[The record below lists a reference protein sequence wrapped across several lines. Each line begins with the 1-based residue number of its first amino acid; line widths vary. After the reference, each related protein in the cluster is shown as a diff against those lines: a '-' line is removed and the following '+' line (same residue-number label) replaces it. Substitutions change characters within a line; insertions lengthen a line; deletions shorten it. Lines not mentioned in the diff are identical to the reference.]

1 MEFEPADV
9 ATVVALSVAINQGTL
24 AFGPAAFGALYDVTG
39 GYLVP
44 FILAALA
51 EFDAPAP
58 DVPTITFNISGPHDH
73 IHPTS
78 VDPPIPDQ
86 IAAPRKSTV
95 QCQ

>member
-51 EFDAPAP
+51 DVVAGVTLLAAFPGCAGYIPRSSAPFCGRAKL
-58 DVPTITFNISGPHDH
+58 
-73 IHPTS
+73 
-78 VDPPIPDQ
+78 
-86 IAAPRKSTV
+86 R
-95 QCQ
+95 